1 MTRGP
6 KPAVGDGALGFRK
19 ALNKAYPGI
28 EHQRCRVRKTANV
41 LNKLLKSM
49 QPKVKAEL
57 HEIWMAETRED
68 AEQAFEY
75 LITLLIH
82 NQLEQIE
89 NGDEPDTF
97 LNPEELA
104 NLEKQTLRECFQLIA
119 NLFEI
124 IEKSYRTERVP

>member
-1 MTRGP
+1 VD
-6 KPAVGDGALGFRK
+6 AVRIFAIEKGHKDVQTMMRLSSLRDINAFELAGDA
-19 ALNKAYPGI
+19 A
-28 EHQRCRVRKTANV
+28 
-41 LNKLLKSM
+41 
-49 QPKVKAEL
+49 
-57 HEIWMAETRED
+57 
-68 AEQAFEY
+68 QAFEY

-89 NGDEPDTF
+89 NGDEPDAF